1 MTTKTPY
8 ELRTDILQMA
18 RDYLEN
24 QFHNNVRMYEIN
36 MEAMTK
42 IGKVV
47 TDEMFKIPK
56 FPTSDEILVQANKFY
71 DFVGKSK

>member
-18 RDYLEN
+18 LEYLEN
-24 QFHNNVRMYEIN
+24 QFRSNLRMYEISI
-36 MEAMTK
+36 ETMTK
-42 IGKVV
+42 FGKVV
-47 TDEMFKIPK
+47 TDEMLKIPK
-56 FPTSDEILVQANKFY
+56 FPTSEDILAQANKFY